1 MRKRRREDK
10 KQLILDLIEKHP
22 DGLTIQGVA
31 KLGNMSR
38 ITASIY
44 LHELLGEGKIV
55 EKRVG
60 VYRIFFP
67 RRKLIK
73 EIKDWEILKKLRKK
87 LK

>member
-1 MRKRRREDK
+1 MRKIQKSNK

-22 DGLTIQGVA
+22 DGLTIQDVA
-31 KLGNMSR
+31 KLGKMSR

-55 EKRVG
+55 EKKVG

-67 RRKLIK
+67 RKKLIK
-73 EIKDWEILKKLRKK
+73 EIKDWEILEKLRKK